1 MRKRIITVSGM
12 SLLAIALALPA
23 AAAPIFTFD
32 DVAAFTTVPFSST
45 SEGITATFGELDA
58 GAAFLV
64 GISFFSTLTG
74 NVLLDADP
82 VPHTLT
88 VTFSAPFNVISLLFA
103 LNGPETNTFTLTALL
118 GGLGG
123 AIVGSA
129 TATGA
134 IPPGA
139 AFSFPE
145 GQISFT
151 GALFDAI
158 ELTSSAPD
166 FAIDRV
172 ALSSPT
178 PVPEPGTLFMVAL
191 GSLVIASRR
200 VIQGASRSLVRH
212 HRSGRA

>member
-1 MRKRIITVSGM
+1 M
-12 SLLAIALALPA
+12 LLR
-23 AAAPIFTFD
+23 
-32 DVAAFTTVPFSST
+32 FTTVPFSST

-103 LNGPETNTFTLTALL
+103 LNGPETNTFTLTALS
-118 GGLGG
+118 GGSVALSW
-123 AIVGSA
+123 VCH
-129 TATGA
+129 ATGA

-158 ELTSSAPD
+158 ELTSSARTI
-166 FAIDRV
+166 AIDRV
-172 ALSSPT
+172 ALSSPIRY
-178 PVPEPGTLFMVAL
+178 P
-191 GSLVIASRR
+191 SLELYSWW
-200 VIQGASRSLVRH
+200 RSVL
-212 HRSGRA
+212 